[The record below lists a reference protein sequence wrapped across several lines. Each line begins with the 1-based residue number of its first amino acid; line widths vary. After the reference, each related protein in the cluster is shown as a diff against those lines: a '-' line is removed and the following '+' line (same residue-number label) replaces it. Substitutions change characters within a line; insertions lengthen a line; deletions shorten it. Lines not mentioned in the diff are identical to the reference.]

1 MCGVVVDSLLQKRH
15 LEMLVHASPKH
26 FGMVARLLKTSHH
39 LHHTEFM
46 LSVQL
51 CLFFLILKE
60 SFFSFLVCLKPN
72 LHSFFMCFLKILK
85 GCWQLAD
92 SIFLWSYLRF
102 LGRTDTVDFST
113 SFLDV
118 SFEST
123 SPSSQEDSSQSLL
136 CGCFLGLWFFTLYNT
151 LKTMPFKVR
160 KTEIY
165 FICSEAKLKGWP
177 INTNKT
183 IVTM

>member
-1 MCGVVVDSLLQKRH
+1 MVVDSLLQKRH
-15 LEMLVHASPKH
+15 LEMLVHASPKL

-51 CLFFLILKE
+51 CLFLLILKE

-72 LHSFFMCFLKILK
+72 LHSFFICFLKFSK
-85 GCWQLAD
+85 VAD
-92 SIFLWSYLRF
+92 NWLIASFCEVTLNF

-151 LKTMPFKVR
+151 LKTMPFKVS

-165 FICSEAKLKGWP
+165 FICSEAKLKD
-177 INTNKT
+177 
-183 IVTM
+183 

>member
-1 MCGVVVDSLLQKRH
+1 MHHPSI
-15 LEMLVHASPKH
+15 LVWLP
-26 FGMVARLLKTSHH
+26 
-39 LHHTEFM
+39 
-46 LSVQL
+46 
-51 CLFFLILKE
+51 
-60 SFFSFLVCLKPN
+60 
-72 LHSFFMCFLKILK
+72 
-85 GCWQLAD
+85 GCWKRVIISIIRSSCCPFSSACFSWYWRKVSSLFWSASNQICILFSCAFWRFSNVAD
-92 SIFLWSYLRF
+92 NWLIASFCEVTLRF

-151 LKTMPFKVR
+151 LKTMPFNVR

-177 INTNKT
+177 INSNKT